1 MKKKI
6 IILGSTGSIG
16 STTLNIIKNDKKN
29 FKIELLSTNKNIK
42 KVFNQ
47 AVQFNVKNII
57 VSDYQSYIKAKEKYS
72 KYKIKFHK
80 SFSVIDSLFKKN
92 EIFYTMVSVVG
103 IDGLDPTLRSI
114 KYSKNIAIIN
124 KESLICGWNLIS
136 EKLKRYKTNFFPV
149 DSEHF
154 SIFSLI
160 DKNQRDNIDTM
171 YITASGGP
179 FLNYSLARL
188 SKAKLKD
195 ALNHPNWSMGKK
207 ISVDSSTMMNK
218 VFEVIEAKKIF
229 NFPYKKIEILIHP
242 KSYIHALVK
251 FKNGI
256 TKILLHDPDMKIPI
270 HNTIYYLDNK
280 TIKTKS
286 LNYKILNNLNFQKVD
301 TKKFPLIKI
310 LNILPKK
317 NSLYETALISINDY
331 FVSMFLKKKITYK
344 ELINSINSHAHNKFF
359 LKLRKK
365 TPKNIHD
372 IQKIRNYVYS
382 KLNNSGI

>member
-229 NFPYKKIEILIHP
+229 NFPYKKIKILIHP

-251 FKNGI
+251 LKNGI

-270 HNTIYYLDNK
+270 HNTIYYPDNK

-331 FVSMFLKKKITYK
+331 FVSMFLKKK
-344 ELINSINSHAHNKFF
+344 
-359 LKLRKK
+359 
-365 TPKNIHD
+365 
-372 IQKIRNYVYS
+372 
-382 KLNNSGI
+382 